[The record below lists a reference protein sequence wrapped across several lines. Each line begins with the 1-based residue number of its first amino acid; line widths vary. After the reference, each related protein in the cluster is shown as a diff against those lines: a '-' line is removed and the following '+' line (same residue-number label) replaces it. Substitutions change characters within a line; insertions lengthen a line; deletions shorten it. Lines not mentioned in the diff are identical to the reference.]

1 VALYGPGAR
10 RWTMTERGRGAMQ
23 RDAHRFVIGPSRL
36 HWDGQALTITIDE
49 VGMPLPRRV
58 RGTVRVVPAG
68 LSTFTAP
75 LDDAGRHR
83 WGPIAPA
90 ARVEVSLDEPAL
102 RWQGHGY
109 LDSNE
114 GDEPIAQAFST
125 WDWARAPLA
134 DGGAAVVYDVRQRG
148 GAPDRVIAARFGA
161 DGHAEP
167 FDPPPRGVLPA
178 SAWRVAR
185 QMRSEA
191 GVPPRLAQTLEDTP
205 FYVRSVVD
213 ASWLGEELS
222 AVHESLDC
230 RRLDTAVVRAMLP
243 FRMPRRA

>member
-1 VALYGPGAR
+1 
-10 RWTMTERGRGAMQ
+10 MTERGRAALD
-23 RDAHRFVIGPSRL
+23 RDATHFAVGPSALR
-36 HWDGQALTITIDE
+36 WDGTALTITIDE

-58 RGTVRVVPAG
+58 RGTVRVVPEG

-90 ARVEVSLDEPAL
+90 ARVEAHFEQPAL

-114 GDEPIAQAFST
+114 GDEPIAKAFST

-134 DGGAAVVYDVRQRG
+134 DGGAAVVYDVRQAAGR
-148 GAPDRVIAARFGA
+148 PDRVIAARFGA

-167 FDPPPRGVLPA
+167 FDPPPRGALPL
-178 SAWRVAR
+178 SAWRVER

-191 GVPPRLAQTLEDTP
+191 GTPPELSQTLEDTP

-213 ASWLGEELS
+213 AQWLGEEVS

-230 RRLDTAVVRAMLP
+230 NRLDTGLVRLMLP
-243 FRMPRRA
+243 FRMPRRRG